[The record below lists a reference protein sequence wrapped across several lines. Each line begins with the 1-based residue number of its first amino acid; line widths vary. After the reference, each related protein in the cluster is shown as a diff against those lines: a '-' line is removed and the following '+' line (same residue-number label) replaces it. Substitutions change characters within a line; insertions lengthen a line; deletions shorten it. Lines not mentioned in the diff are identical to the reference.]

1 MSKRVVI
8 ALGGNALGST
18 ISEQAEVVKE
28 TVKVI
33 AGLIRGGYEV
43 IVTHGNGPQVGMI
56 QKAFTALK
64 NAEPDKYE
72 FCPLDVCAAMSQ
84 GYVGYDL
91 TRALTNELEHQG
103 IDKQVTMV
111 LTRTEVDPEDP
122 SFADPSKPIGA
133 FVTPE
138 QAEHLTNTR
147 GFVYK
152 EDAGRG
158 LRRVVPSPMPVRI
171 VELDSIKRL
180 VKEGQVVICGGGGG
194 IPVIRNEEGDLQG
207 VEAVIDKDNAS
218 CTLAMELGADFLV
231 ILTAVEKVAINFGKP
246 DQQWLDQITVEE
258 AHRYIGENQ
267 FAPGSMLP
275 KVEAAIRFAQSGE
288 GRTALITL
296 LEKAGDGLSGKT
308 GTRII
313 EK

>member
-1 MSKRVVI
+1 MGKRVVI
-8 ALGGNALGST
+8 ALGGNALGNT
-18 ISEQAEVVKE
+18 ITEQKEVVKG

-33 AGLIRGGYEV
+33 AGLIKEGHEV

-64 NAEPDKYE
+64 NAEPEKYE

-84 GYVGYDL
+84 GYIGFDL
-91 TRALTNELEHQG
+91 TRALKAELEHQG
-103 IDKQVTMV
+103 VQKQVTMI
-111 LTRTEVDPEDP
+111 LTQTEVDPEDP
-122 SFADPSKPIGA
+122 SFRDPSKPIGA
-133 FVTPE
+133 YVSE
-138 QAEHLTNTR
+138 AEAERLTRTR

-152 EDAGRG
+152 EDSGRG
-158 LRRVVPSPMPVRI
+158 IRRVVPSPMPVRI
-171 VELDSIKRL
+171 VELDSIRGL
-180 VKEGQVVICGGGGG
+180 VEEGQVVICCGGGG
-194 IPVIRNEEGDLQG
+194 IPVIRNAEGVYEG

-218 CTLAMELGADFLV
+218 STLAQELGADFLV

-246 DQQWLDQITVEE
+246 DQQWLDQITVAE
-258 AHRYIGENQ
+258 AHEYIGQNQ

-296 LEKAGDGLSGKT
+296 LEKAGEGLAGKT
-308 GTRII
+308 GTRITA
-313 EK
+313 